1 MKAEWSILV
10 FGAGMVLW
18 SCTPDARLTM
28 YFNPQPGAVYHY
40 LVSERTRS
48 MSTEGGAKVFREHN
62 VALSYHSE
70 AKQNGLQISI
80 DGLDTHTQA
89 ANGKETNRSEKAPPL
104 DCRLDPQGRVMDLA
118 GLPRQDQEYVG
129 HLLEK
134 SWRIFPNHPVAIG
147 DSWTGLDTLN
157 ADPHI
162 PITTRFTL
170 TKRRAGILYIQTES
184 DVDLIRVDLRGESH
198 PGNLTLKGRQHG
210 MLHVDERTGMV
221 LDGQTLLKAEGVL
234 EAGGKSVRMRIDST
248 CDIQGA

>member
-1 MKAEWSILV
+1 
-10 FGAGMVLW
+10 
-18 SCTPDARLTM
+18 
-28 YFNPQPGAVYHY
+28 
-40 LVSERTRS
+40 
-48 MSTEGGAKVFREHN
+48 
-62 VALSYHSE
+62 
-70 AKQNGLQISI
+70 
-80 DGLDTHTQA
+80 
-89 ANGKETNRSEKAPPL
+89 
-104 DCRLDPQGRVMDLA
+104 MDLA

-129 HLLEK
+129 RLLEK